1 MAKRFREWNVNQRL
15 LLPRSVDE
23 FVSKDH
29 LSNFIRVLVIDELNL
44 SEILS
49 KYKEE
54 RGNPPYD
61 PRMML
66 CVLLY
71 SYTQGL
77 YSSRKMAKCCEERV
91 DFMALSGMNYPD
103 FRTLSDFRKNHLESI
118 SKLFVQVLK
127 LCQEAKLLKL
137 GHVSLD
143 GTKMKANASKG
154 KNMTYGSINKT
165 ESELE
170 KEVAEWLKAA
180 NAKDVEE
187 DEEYGEDKK
196 GDELPSWV
204 SDKQERSAKL
214 KEAKEAIEKKHKE
227 KQVARDKATE
237 EGLKPKSR
245 KTRSENPSDDKRHN
259 FTDSDSSLMKSPQ
272 GFIQG
277 YNAQIGVDSESH
289 VIVCCHVTT
298 EGNDIDQLRPAI
310 DQIEENL
317 KILPKEISA
326 DFGYLSDENLKI
338 LEDKKISGYIAVG
351 AKYSEYKKEPKEG
364 SRVQKMIRKLKQGG
378 KRTRYRLRK
387 QTVEL
392 VFGDIKGNRFFR
404 QFLLRGKEKVAHEWS
419 LICIAHNI
427 RKLYTASTAI

>member
-187 DEEYGEDKK
+187 DEE
-196 GDELPSWV
+196 
-204 SDKQERSAKL
+204 
-214 KEAKEAIEKKHKE
+214 
-227 KQVARDKATE
+227 
-237 EGLKPKSR
+237 
-245 KTRSENPSDDKRHN
+245 
-259 FTDSDSSLMKSPQ
+259 
-272 GFIQG
+272 
-277 YNAQIGVDSESH
+277 
-289 VIVCCHVTT
+289 
-298 EGNDIDQLRPAI
+298 
-310 DQIEENL
+310 
-317 KILPKEISA
+317 
-326 DFGYLSDENLKI
+326 
-338 LEDKKISGYIAVG
+338 
-351 AKYSEYKKEPKEG
+351 
-364 SRVQKMIRKLKQGG
+364 
-378 KRTRYRLRK
+378 
-387 QTVEL
+387 
-392 VFGDIKGNRFFR
+392 
-404 QFLLRGKEKVAHEWS
+404 
-419 LICIAHNI
+419 
-427 RKLYTASTAI
+427 